1 MESPRYSVVTHP
13 RSPDESKK
21 FAANIMHFARAL
33 RRTGLLIG
41 TGRIVD
47 ALAAVDIA
55 GLRSR
60 DEFYWA
66 LHSFFV
72 SGPEQRL
79 IFDQGFRIFWQRPEL
94 LEELLTLNV
103 RVPGSSP
110 DGEVA
115 GPGSRRLS
123 EAMSIARIGTEVA
136 PSAGANTNYG
146 ASYREVLGKQ
156 DFEKMS
162 AAEILDAKRIIAK
175 IALPLARRP
184 TRRFIV
190 DQRGSLV
197 DVRASIRSS
206 LRTGREMI
214 QVRYRRHR
222 WRSPPLVVICD
233 ISGSMSHYSRLLLHF
248 THVLANSRDQV
259 HAFVF
264 GTRLTNVTRYLRFR
278 DADVALG
285 KALEAV
291 EDWSGGTRI
300 GACMRSFNH
309 EWSRRVLGQGAV
321 AILITDGLDRDVG
334 DRLDKEMDRLH
345 KSCRRLIWLNP
356 LLRYAGFEPKALGVR
371 AILPHVDD
379 FRPAHN
385 LESISSLVEVLARGS
400 TNFRSLTMESRGG

>member
-1 MESPRYSVVTHP
+1 MVTQP
-13 RSPDESKK
+13 RSPEKSTKI
-21 FAANIMHFARAL
+21 AANIMHFARAL
-33 RRTGLLIG
+33 RRAGLPIG
-41 TGRIVD
+41 TGQVID
-47 ALAAVDIA
+47 SLAAVEIA
-55 GLRSR
+55 GLSSR
-60 DEFYWA
+60 NEFYWA
-66 LHSFFV
+66 LHSLFV

-94 LEELLTLNV
+94 LEQLLTLNV
-103 RVPGSSP
+103 RVPGACV
-110 DGEVA
+110 DEEKA
-115 GPGSRRLS
+115 MPGSRRLS
-123 EAMSIARIGTEVA
+123 EAMAIARIGTEMA
-136 PSAGANTNYG
+136 PSAGATTNFG
-146 ASYREVLGKQ
+146 ASYRETLGKQ

-162 AAEILDAKRIIAK
+162 AAEIADAKRVIMNL
-175 IALPLARRP
+175 ALPLARRA

-190 DQRGSLV
+190 DRRGALV

-222 WRSPPLVVICD
+222 WRSPPLVIICD
-233 ISGSMSHYSRLLLHF
+233 ISGSMSRYSRLLLHF

-264 GTRLTNVTRYLRFR
+264 GTRLTNITRYLRYR

-321 AILITDGLDRDVG
+321 AILITDGLDRDTG

-356 LLRYAGFEPKALGVR
+356 LLRYAGFEAKALGVR

-385 LESISSLVEVLARGS
+385 LESISSLAEVLARGS
-400 TNFRSLTMESRGG
+400 TSFRSLTMESKGG

>member
-1 MESPRYSVVTHP
+1 MVTQP
-13 RSPDESKK
+13 RSPEKSTK

-33 RRTGLLIG
+33 RRTGLPIG
-41 TGRIVD
+41 TGRIID

-55 GLRSR
+55 GLCSR

-66 LHSFFV
+66 LHSLFV

-103 RVPGSSP
+103 RVPNSP
-110 DGEVA
+110 SDGEETV
-115 GPGSRRLS
+115 PGSRRLS
-123 EAMSIARIGTEVA
+123 EAMSIARIGTEMV
-136 PSAGANTNYG
+136 PSARTNSNYG

-162 AAEILDAKRIIAK
+162 AAEISDAKRIIVNL
-175 IALPLARRP
+175 ALPLARRP

-190 DQRGSLV
+190 DQRGSFV

-233 ISGSMSHYSRLLLHF
+233 ISGSMSRYSRLLLHF

-285 KALEAV
+285 KALESV

-321 AILITDGLDRDVG
+321 VILITDGLDRDVG

-356 LLRYAGFEPKALGVR
+356 LLRYAGFQPKAVGVR

-385 LESISSLVEVLARGS
+385 LESISSLVEVLASGS
-400 TNFRSLTMESRGG
+400 TNFRSLTMGSRGG

>member
-1 MESPRYSVVTHP
+1 MTET
-13 RSPDESKK
+13 RSLDHSKK
-21 FAANIMHFARAL
+21 LSANIMHFARGL
-33 RRTGLLIG
+33 RRAGLSIG
-41 TGRIVD
+41 TGRIID
-47 ALAAVDIA
+47 ALTAVDLA

-60 DEFYWA
+60 DKFYWA
-66 LHSFFV
+66 LHSLFV

-94 LEELLTLNV
+94 LEELLALNV
-103 RVPGSSP
+103 RVPSASSV
-110 DGEVA
+110 GEESA
-115 GPGSRRLS
+115 PGGRRLS
-123 EAMSIARIGTEVA
+123 EAMSIARIDAGMV
-136 PSAGANTNYG
+136 PSTVTTTNHG
-146 ASYREVLGKQ
+146 ASYREVLGKR

-162 AAEILDAKRIIAK
+162 AVEISDAKRIIASL
-175 IALPLARRP
+175 ALPLARRP
-184 TRRFIV
+184 IRRFIV

-233 ISGSMSHYSRLLLHF
+233 ISGSMSRYSRLLLHF

-264 GTRLTNVTRYLRFR
+264 GTRLTNVTRHLRFR

-321 AILITDGLDRDVG
+321 VLLITDGLDRDVG
-334 DRLDKEMDRLH
+334 DRLEKEMERLH

-400 TNFRSLTMESRGG
+400 TNFRSLTMESRGVKT